1 MVILTRFPPPPGAA
15 VKALEQLEVLRRGD
29 ADEMAAAGDL
39 TDLPR
44 PWDPATCPDDLREVL
59 WGWCDRV
66 AAWLNHEYAWR
77 PTQMIP
83 PCWPRHPHLA
93 RELPVLAFLRWQAE
107 EATSPEPIEEWHR
120 YSLPM
125 FCDRMVSRLGES
137 GCRTGKHLDWP
148 AESRYAAYTG
158 PDAAE
163 DRRTVIYTDTHPP
176 APLRPARRG

>member
-66 AAWLNHEYAWR
+66 RPRTAAPSST
-77 PTQMIP
+77 PTPTHQ
-83 PCWPRHPHLA
+83 PRS
-93 RELPVLAFLRWQAE
+93 V
-107 EATSPEPIEEWHR
+107 
-120 YSLPM
+120 
-125 FCDRMVSRLGES
+125 
-137 GCRTGKHLDWP
+137 
-148 AESRYAAYTG
+148 
-158 PDAAE
+158 
-163 DRRTVIYTDTHPP
+163 PP
-176 APLRPARRG
+176 AAADPTGRTP